1 MYRILPS
8 FTEFYLVLL
17 VFTGYYRI
25 LHSFYWDLLGFTGF
39 YRVLPNFTWF
49 YRFFLGGKVDLW
61 LLNRIVSSF
70 TEFYRVLP
78 SFTEFFFVR
87 PSRRQPLIS
96 PRIALIDWFLFR
108 SSLRGMIHWN
118 DSMKRKRTKKGM
130 AAIGSPAT
138 IGRRFRRRPIGT
150 LAMAAAH

>member
-49 YRFFLGGKVDLW
+49 YRFFLGGKVDL
-61 LLNRIVSSF
+61 
-70 TEFYRVLP
+70 
-78 SFTEFFFVR
+78 
-87 PSRRQPLIS
+87 
-96 PRIALIDWFLFR
+96 
-108 SSLRGMIHWN
+108 
-118 DSMKRKRTKKGM
+118 
-130 AAIGSPAT
+130 
-138 IGRRFRRRPIGT
+138 
-150 LAMAAAH
+150 